1 MAHAR
6 TTPLQTVLQV
16 AIGGGLAALLYKS
29 LYPSPPAPS
38 PPSLEEALSQ
48 EIKHTSGVAW
58 GLTPR
63 PQPSPPGTGDSRG
76 TPLAPDGHR
85 P

>member
-6 TTPLQTVLQV
+6 TTPLQTLLQV
-16 AIGGGLAALLYKS
+16 AIGGGLAVVLYKS
-29 LYPSPPAPS
+29 LFPSPPRAS

-58 GLTPR
+58 GLHPDPHPR
-63 PQPSPPGTGDSRG
+63 GPGTGEGRG
-76 TPLAPDGHR
+76 TPDGHR